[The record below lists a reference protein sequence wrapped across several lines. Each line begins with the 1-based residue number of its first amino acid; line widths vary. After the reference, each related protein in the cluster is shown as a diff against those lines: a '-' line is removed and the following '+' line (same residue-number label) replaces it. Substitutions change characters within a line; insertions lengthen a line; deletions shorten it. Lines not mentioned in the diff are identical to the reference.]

1 MAGLVDEGWW
11 ESLLEEFAGV
21 ESRSCLTYDWGNKA
35 SLVLTGPRH
44 IVLPPPQSRLFLSFH
59 HLASSFSC
67 LPLLFPPA
75 FSHRSPPTRAPSTA
89 PTPVRSWAFSSR
101 RALLTIP
108 SQRPLSAGRS
118 VS

>member
-44 IVLPPPQSRLFLSFH
+44 IV
-59 HLASSFSC
+59 
-67 LPLLFPPA
+67 
-75 FSHRSPPTRAPSTA
+75 
-89 PTPVRSWAFSSR
+89 
-101 RALLTIP
+101 
-108 SQRPLSAGRS
+108 
-118 VS
+118 